1 VRKVGKRLRVSY
13 GISDSAVGLAS
24 VALADLMNLT
34 L

>member
-1 VRKVGKRLRVSY
+1 VSY

-24 VALADLMNLT
+24 VALADLMKLT